1 MSQCDSINDN
11 GRTFFVLITSRV
23 KKGQC
28 PSVIV
33 SMIMVGLS
41 LF

>member
-23 KKGQC
+23 KEGEC
-28 PSVIV
+28 TRSAHLVT
-33 SMIMVGLS
+33 
-41 LF
+41 